1 MKNHVLS
8 FWACVA
14 LLGISPANAL
24 TYDLVN
30 DSSGNYE
37 VTGFI
42 ETDGNFGVLTN
53 GDLINW
59 DSMERRNFQYGYEWT
74 ARKYQRRSNFGK

>member
-1 MKNHVLS
+1 MKNHVFS

-42 ETDGNFGVLTN
+42 ETDGNFGVLTD
-53 GDLINW
+53 GDYKLGSQCECW
-59 DSMERRNFQYGYEWT
+59 NFHHGY
-74 ARKYQRRSNFGK
+74 